1 MDNQTKII
9 LALLAILAIFAV
21 IFGLKV
27 AGVIKPKE
35 IQTNANVQNSFNNI
49 EQTSEE
55 NSVANLERKIKS
67 REINKK
73 TSLSEFF
80 INIALKL
87 GKIVSSIW
95 VVIIIQLLVI
105 VIGIGE
111 AKLYRKIDMPEWTAT
126 YKYIV
131 TFLNVIV
138 SFLNVKLKIISIIIS
153 IVNLFV
159 LGHYFMA
166 TGMSKCWIAA
176 PFTIVLAFFGTWG
189 LIIGL
194 IGVIAYIVAYI
205 VSNIKL
211 GKMLEKGTAFIVGL
225 VVLPIIF
232 RPILGYQSEGI

>member
-27 AGVIKPKE
+27 TGVIKPKE

-49 EQTSEE
+49 EQKSEE

-80 INIALKL
+80 IKIA
-87 GKIVSSIW
+87 SSIW

-138 SFLNVKLKIISIIIS
+138 SLLNVKLKIISIIIS
-153 IVNLFV
+153 IVDLFV
-159 LGHYFMA
+159 LGYYFMA

-225 VVLPIIF
+225 AVLPIIF